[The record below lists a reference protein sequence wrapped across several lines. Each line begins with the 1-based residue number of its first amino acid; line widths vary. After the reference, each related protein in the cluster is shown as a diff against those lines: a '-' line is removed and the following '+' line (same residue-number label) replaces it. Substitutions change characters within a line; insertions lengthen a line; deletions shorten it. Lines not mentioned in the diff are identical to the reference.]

1 MLTKMIQNL
10 KCRIV
15 DEDIITGWSTLQPL
29 ESLVWKR
36 TEIPE
41 PILNSSFLMR
51 WLCDSFS
58 HELPEDVII
67 EESASWT
74 ASPSEDELIFH
85 PVLYAPI

>member
-41 PILNSSFLMR
+41 PVLNSSFLMR

-67 EESASWT
+67 ENVHLSESLMILSYR
-74 ASPSEDELIFH
+74 IH
-85 PVLYAPI
+85 RK